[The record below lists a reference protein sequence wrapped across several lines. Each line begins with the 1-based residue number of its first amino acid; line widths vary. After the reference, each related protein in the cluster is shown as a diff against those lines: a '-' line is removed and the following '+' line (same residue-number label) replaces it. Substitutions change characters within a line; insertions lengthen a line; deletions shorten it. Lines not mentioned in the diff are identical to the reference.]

1 MIFEKCVSCSNGV
14 VLYGFV
20 VLEKY
25 IWIKSKPTAGN
36 FLNRL
41 LNIFSVTLVKVFKNV
56 GVVSHC
62 LVKADKC

>member
-25 IWIKSKPTAGN
+25 TEKI
-36 FLNRL
+36 NRQVEAH
-41 LNIFSVTLVKVFKNV
+41 FAKKVF
-56 GVVSHC
+56 
-62 LVKADKC
+62 

>member
-25 IWIKSKPTAGN
+25 TRIKSKPTAGN

-41 LNIFSVTLVKVFKNV
+41 LNVFLVTLVKVFKKRWR
-56 GVVSHC
+56 GFALFGESG
-62 LVKADKC
+62 